1 MEFHTSNSREE
12 LVGCFF
18 FSQEKE
24 GKSGRSFGFVSL
36 QETRSCSTDVKAV
49 KFQF

>member
-1 MEFHTSNSREE
+1 MEFHTSNSRGE
-12 LVGCFF
+12 LVGFV

-36 QETRSCSTDVKAV
+36 QETSACSTDVKAV